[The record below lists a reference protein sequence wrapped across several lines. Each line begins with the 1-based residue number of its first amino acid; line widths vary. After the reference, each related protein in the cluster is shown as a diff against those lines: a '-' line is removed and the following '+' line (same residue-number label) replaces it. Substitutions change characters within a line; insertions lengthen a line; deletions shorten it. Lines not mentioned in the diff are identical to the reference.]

1 MNHTKIQYVLIAHR
15 EIIDAKRRMVQWQR
29 QFMERL
35 ASLDRDEVAEFKKEA
50 ALLGWA
56 LPALKAEDGLD
67 SH

>member
-15 EIIDAKRRMVQWQR
+15 EIIDAKQRMVQWQR

-35 ASLDRDEVAEFKKEA
+35 ASLDHDEVAEFKKEV

-56 LPALKAEDGLD
+56 LPALKAENGVD
-67 SH
+67 SP

>member
-15 EIIDAKRRMVQWQR
+15 EIIDAKQRMVQWQH

-35 ASLDRDEVAEFKKEA
+35 ASLDHDEVAEFKKEV

-67 SH
+67 SP

>member
-15 EIIDAKRRMVQWQR
+15 EIIDTKRRMVQWQR

-35 ASLDRDEVAEFKKEA
+35 ASLDHDEVAEFKKEV

-56 LPALKAEDGLD
+56 LPALKPEDGLD